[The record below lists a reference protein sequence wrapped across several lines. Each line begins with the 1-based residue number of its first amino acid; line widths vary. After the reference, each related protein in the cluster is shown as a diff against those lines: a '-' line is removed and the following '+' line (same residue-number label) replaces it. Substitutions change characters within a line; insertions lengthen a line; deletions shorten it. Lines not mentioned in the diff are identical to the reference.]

1 MDEVGTRRQSFRS
14 LWLQHR
20 FTVVCV
26 FAALVASFFTY
37 HVFSDGDFSFLM
49 TLGSLCV
56 AAAGL
61 GRLHARAARGLCAL
75 RREEGARPSSR
86 ARTLALTLLPRRR
99 APSLLARAA
108 G

>member
-37 HVFSDGDFSFLM
+37 HFFSDGDFSFLM

-56 AAAGL
+56 SG
-61 GRLHARAARGLCAL
+61 GGARAAA
-75 RREEGARPSSR
+75 R
-86 ARTLALTLLPRRR
+86 ARCAG
-99 APSLLARAA
+99 SLRAA
-108 G
+108 A

>member
-56 AAAGL
+56 AGSAPQRARQPPRALPFGLPPEAGPVRPL
-61 GRLHARAARGLCAL
+61 PAL
-75 RREEGARPSSR
+75 ARPR
-86 ARTLALTLLPRRR
+86 
-99 APSLLARAA
+99 SL
-108 G
+108 